1 MVAALRPAALALL
14 LALLPAVPALA
25 HEGNPDYR
33 SEIEQI
39 EPPVEGLDAEILNF
53 DDSVRL
59 ENRSG
64 ETVLVEGY
72 ENEPYA
78 RLDADGTVEV
88 NRRSPAYYLNTDR
101 YAEAEVPASADPEAT
116 PEWEEVDG
124 SAVFTWHDHRS
135 HYMGTGTPP
144 QVDDESVR
152 TKVFD
157 YGIPIEVGGQRGEIA
172 GTLYWVGDDG
182 GIPVAPFVGLGV
194 LVVIALAVVLIVRR
208 RRHGRDRESSGKER
222 EAW

>member
-1 MVAALRPAALALL
+1 MVVALRAASLALL
-14 LALLPAVPALA
+14 LALLFAPPALA

-33 SEIEQI
+33 SEITKV

-59 ENRSG
+59 ENRSD
-64 ETVLVEGY
+64 EPVLVRGY
-72 ENEPYA
+72 EDEPYA
-78 RLDADGTVEV
+78 RIEPDGTVEV

-101 YAEAEVPASADPEAT
+101 YAEADVPASADPEAA

-124 SAVFTWHDHRS
+124 SGVFTWHDHRS
-135 HYMGTGTPP
+135 HYMGSGTPP
-144 QVDDESVR
+144 QVEDESVR

-157 YGIPIEVGGQRGEIA
+157 YGIPIEVSGRTGKIA
-172 GTLYWVGDDG
+172 GTLYWVGEDSG
-182 GIPVAPFVGLGV
+182 LPVAPFIGLGV
-194 LVVIALAVVLIVRR
+194 FALAAFAVVLVLRR
-208 RRHGRDRESSGKER
+208 RRDRGREPAGENR